1 VSNHLDRPLGQN
13 KKAPRPPRFGRGQMV
28 SVLLGLLVAS
38 SAAFFAF
45 DGIPFSKPEQPP
57 LPKEE
62 KSTVDP
68 AQKAPLT
75 AEEEAKV
82 AEASLAQ
89 SAKEQVSPPQPAG
102 GAKIIHVNPSPNALP
117 GMVSVIDPSKVNQEL
132 NVAHI
137 PDPDLV
143 EKSAQGQLPIRASD
157 GRRPFDVY
165 ARAWSGARGARVA
178 IVIGGMGISQTS
190 TQTAIEKLAP
200 EITLGFAPQGNSLS
214 RWAQAARRKGH
225 EILLQLP
232 MEPFDYPRVDPGR
245 GTLLIDAGTETNL
258 KVLHDSMGRFTNY
271 TGVMNYLGAKFTADP
286 AAMEP
291 VMADLGARGLL
302 YLDDGTSARSATDAL
317 AASNKAP
324 FAQGDMVIDQ
334 VQDKNEIMKALDRLE
349 AEARSRGSAIG
360 TGTGFDVTID
370 AVAEWAAGAK
380 KRGIE
385 IVGVAALARDP
396 EK

>member
-1 VSNHLDRPLGQN
+1 MSNHLDRPLGQN
-13 KKAPRPPRFGRGQMV
+13 LKTPRPPRFGRGQI
-28 SVLLGLLVAS
+28 LAALVGVVVTG
-38 SAAFFAF
+38 SAALFAF
-45 DGIPFSKPEQPP
+45 DGIPFSKPAQPEP
-57 LPKEE
+57 LKVETPGVAA
-62 KSTVDP
+62 S
-68 AQKAPLT
+68 QKPLLT
-75 AEEEAKV
+75 AEEEAKA
-82 AEASLAQ
+82 AEVGLAQ
-89 SAKEQVSPPQPAG
+89 SAKEQVSPPLPTG

-117 GMVSVIDPSKVNQEL
+117 GMVNVTDPSKVNQAL
-132 NVAHI
+132 SVAHI
-137 PDPDLV
+137 PDPDLI

-165 ARAWSGARGARVA
+165 ARAWSGSRGARVA

-245 GTLLIDAGTETNL
+245 GTLLIDAGAEANL

-271 TGVMNYLGAKFTADP
+271 TGVMNYLGGKFTADP

-302 YLDDGTSARSATDAL
+302 YLDDGTSARSATDTL
-317 AASNKAP
+317 AASSRAP

-349 AEARSRGSAIG
+349 AEARARGSAIG
-360 TGTGFDVTID
+360 IGTGFDVTID
-370 AVAEWAAGAK
+370 AVADWAAGAK

>member
-1 VSNHLDRPLGQN
+1 MSSLVGI
-13 KKAPRPPRFGRGQMV
+13 
-28 SVLLGLLVAS
+28 LVAG

-45 DGIPFSKPEQPP
+45 DGIPFTTPEQTAPPETEKLASAPSLKPP
-57 LPKEE
+57 LTTEE
-62 KSTVDP
+62 D
-68 AQKAPLT
+68 AKA
-75 AEEEAKV
+75 

-102 GAKIIHVNPSPNALP
+102 GAKIIHVNPAPNSVP
-117 GMVSVIDPSKVNQEL
+117 GMVSVTDPSKVNQAL
-132 NVAHI
+132 SVAHI
-137 PDPDLV
+137 PEPDLI
-143 EKSAQGQLPIRASD
+143 EKTEQGQLPIRAKD

-178 IVIGGMGISQTS
+178 IIIGGMGISQTS

-245 GTLLIDAGTETNL
+245 GTLLVNAGTEANL
-258 KVLHDSMGRFTNY
+258 KVLHASMGRFTNY
-271 TGVMNYLGAKFTADP
+271 TGVVNYLGGKFTADP
-286 AAMEP
+286 AALEP
-291 VMADLGARGLL
+291 IMADLGARGLL

-317 AASNKAP
+317 AAGNHAP

-349 AEARSRGSAIG
+349 AEARARGSAIG

-370 AVAEWAAGAK
+370 AVAQWAEGAK

-385 IVGVAALARDP
+385 IVGVSALARDP

>member
-1 VSNHLDRPLGQN
+1 MSNHLDRPLGQN
-13 KKAPRPPRFGRGQMV
+13 QKPPRPQRFGRGQITAALAGV
-28 SVLLGLLVAS
+28 VVAG
-38 SAAFFAF
+38 SAAFFAL
-45 DGIPFSKPEQPP
+45 DRTPYSAPEKPEPP
-57 LPKEE
+57 RVEAPAA
-62 KSTVDP
+62 TP
-68 AQKAPLT
+68 AQKPPLT
-75 AEEEAKV
+75 AEEEAKA
-82 AEASLAQ
+82 AEAGLAQ
-89 SAKEQVSPPQPAG
+89 AAKEQVSPPQPAG
-102 GAKIIHVNPSPNALP
+102 GAKIIHVNPSANSLP
-117 GMVSVIDPSKVNQEL
+117 GMVSVIDPSKVNQAL
-132 NVAHI
+132 SVAHI
-137 PDPDLV
+137 PEPDLV

-165 ARAWSGARGARVA
+165 ARAWSGSRGARVA

-190 TQTAIEKLAP
+190 TQVAIEKLAP

-245 GTLLIDAGTETNL
+245 GTLLIDAGTEANL

-271 TGVMNYLGAKFTADP
+271 TGVMNYLGGKFTADP

-302 YLDDGTSARSATDAL
+302 YLDDGTSARSATDTL
-317 AASNKAP
+317 AASSRVP

-334 VQDKNEIMKALDRLE
+334 VQDKNEILKALDRLE
-349 AEARSRGSAIG
+349 AEARARGSAIG

-370 AVAEWAAGAK
+370 AVTEWAVGAK